1 MENLFSMLKSKML
14 FFLILID
21 VGVVYADSTHSTPH
35 GNQSQMLL
43 VLSLIIG
50 GASLSWV
57 VRKIGLPAVTGE
69 LGLGMIF
76 AIFAHYGLGFWPQV
90 VNSQLIAFFADIGSI
105 LLLFEIGL
113 ESSVSDLFKVG
124 KHGLLTAIIGVLLPF
139 GLGYWLLGDLL
150 LSSHDIKLNLFLA
163 ATLAATSTGISVRVF
178 KDLGI
183 INNPAC
189 QIVLAASIIDDI
201 LGLVIL
207 AFVSGL
213 VIVGEASYSSIG
225 LILLNVTAFFF
236 MTLVLARKI
245 TPHIINHIL
254 RISNDEPMVLAILLS
269 FCLFWAWVASLIG
282 LASIIGAFVAGLIID
297 EITFR
302 RSQHP
307 YWYNRLLEMD
317 DQSGSYHDFKADI
330 FSHYHKERLSNL
342 VKPLNHAFVPIFF
355 VYAGMQVDIIAVA
368 NLQIILYGVAISI
381 VAVLG
386 KVASGFFLPKSI
398 NRLLVGF
405 GMVPRGEI
413 GLIFALTGKE
423 LGVFSP
429 EIFAA
434 ILIMVIITSLVTPIA
449 LQKIVSG
456 SKL

>member
-1 MENLFSMLKSKML
+1 MERVLMLKSKKIIL
-14 FFLILID
+14 LSIFFTAFS
-21 VGVVYADSTHSTPH
+21 VYANASVAHQKEQ
-35 GNQSQMLL
+35 NILLL

-50 GASLSWV
+50 GAALSWV
-57 VRKIGLPAVTGE
+57 VRKAGLPAVTGE
-69 LGLGMIF
+69 LGLGMLF
-76 AIFAHYGLGFWPQV
+76 AVLAHYNISFWPSV
-90 VNSQLIAFFADIGSI
+90 THSSIIAFFAEIGSI

-113 ESSVSDLFKVG
+113 ESSVDGLFKVG
-124 KHGLLTAIIGVLLPF
+124 KYGLITAIIGVIVPF
-139 GLGYWLLGDLL
+139 CLGYWLLGDII
-150 LSSHDIKLNLFLA
+150 LSSHDVKLNLFLA

-183 INNPAC
+183 INNSAC

-201 LGLVIL
+201 LGLIIL

-213 VIVGEASYSSIG
+213 VIAGSTSYSAMG
-225 LILLNVTAFFF
+225 LILLNVGVFFF

-245 TPHIINHIL
+245 TPNIINQVL

-269 FCLFWAWVASLIG
+269 FCLFWSWTASLVG
-282 LASIIGAFVAGLIID
+282 LAPIIGAFVAGLIID
-297 EITFR
+297 EIAFR
-302 RSQHP
+302 RSLHP
-307 YWYNRLLEMD
+307 YWYNRILEMD
-317 DQSGSYHDFKADI
+317 DREGVYQEFKTDI
-330 FSHYHKERLSNL
+330 IGHYYKERLSNL

-368 NLQIILYGVAISI
+368 NFKIILYGVAISLI
-381 VAVLG
+381 AIAG
-386 KVASGFFLPKSI
+386 KLVSGIFLPKSV
-398 NRLLVGF
+398 NKLVVGF

-423 LGVFSP
+423 LGVFSQ

-449 LQKIVSG
+449 LQKIVG
-456 SKL
+456 GGKV